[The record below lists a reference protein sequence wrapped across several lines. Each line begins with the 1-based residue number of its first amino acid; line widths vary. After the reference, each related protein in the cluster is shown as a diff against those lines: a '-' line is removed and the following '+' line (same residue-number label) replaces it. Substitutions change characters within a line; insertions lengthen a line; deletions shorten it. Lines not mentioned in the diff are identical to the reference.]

1 MPVKKTLTRNQRN
14 LRRIFGIV
22 LLAAVAWGCAQVP
35 ITGRRSLHL
44 VPESELLTLSL
55 QQYNEVLQKSKLSTD
70 NQKVAMVRR
79 VGNRIAKAAE
89 SFLAETGHKDLIKDF
104 QWQFNL
110 IEDDETANA
119 WVMPG
124 GKAAVYTGILPFTQ
138 DETGLAVVLGHEVG
152 HALANH
158 GNERMSQELLANMGG
173 MALSVALSSQPQ
185 MTQELAMAAFGAGA
199 SIGVL
204 LPYSRLQESE
214 ADHIGLI
221 LMARAGYDPREALP
235 FWQRMNASPG
245 SRPPELLST
254 HPAPETR
261 IANIQALIPEA
272 MAYYRSSTK

>member
-1 MPVKKTLTRNQRN
+1 MPVKKTLTRRQRN

-22 LLAAVAWGCAQVP
+22 MLAAVAWGCAQVP

-79 VGNRIAKAAE
+79 VGNRVAKAAE

-110 IEDDETANA
+110 IEEDETANA

-272 MAYYRSSTK
+272 MAYYRPSTK

>member
-1 MPVKKTLTRNQRN
+1 MSVKKMLIRRRTI
-14 LRRIFGIV
+14 LRRMYWVI
-22 LLAAVAWGCAQVP
+22 LLAAVVWGCAEVP
-35 ITGRRSLHL
+35 ITHRQSLHL

-55 QQYNEVLQKSKLSTD
+55 QQYNDVLQKSKLSTD

-79 VGNRIAKAAE
+79 VGDRVAKAAE
-89 SFLAETGHKDLIKDF
+89 SFLAESGHKDLIKNY

-110 IEDDETANA
+110 IEDDKTVNA

-124 GKAAVYTGILPFTQ
+124 GKAAVYTGILPFTK

-173 MALSVALSSQPQ
+173 TALSVALSSQPQ

-221 LMARAGYDPREALP
+221 LMARAGYDPREAVP

-261 IANIQALIPEA
+261 ITNIKALIPEA
-272 MAYYRSSTK
+272 MAYYRPSTK

>member
-1 MPVKKTLTRNQRN
+1 MLVKKTQTRNRTN
-14 LRRIFGIV
+14 LRRIFGI
-22 LLAAVAWGCAQVP
+22 LLLVAVVWGCAEVP
-35 ITGRRSLHL
+35 ITGRQSLHL

-55 QQYNEVLQKSKLSTD
+55 QQYNDVLQKSKLSTD

-79 VGNRIAKAAE
+79 VGNRVAKAAE
-89 SFLAETGHKDLIKDF
+89 AFLAESGHQDLIKNF

-124 GKAAVYTGILPFTQ
+124 GKAAVYTGILPFTK

-173 MALSVALSSQPQ
+173 MALSVALTSQPQ

-221 LMARAGYDPREALP
+221 LMARAGYDPREAVP

-261 IANIQALIPEA
+261 ITNIKALIPEA
-272 MAYYRSSTK
+272 MAYYRPSAK

>member
-1 MPVKKTLTRNQRN
+1 MLIIQPLSLNRIS
-14 LRRIFGIV
+14 LRWMFWPV
-22 LLAAVAWGCAQVP
+22 LLAAVFWGCAQVP
-35 ITGRRSLHL
+35 ITGRQSLHL

-70 NQKVAMVRR
+70 TQKVAMVRR
-79 VGNRIAKAAE
+79 VGNRVAKAAE
-89 SFLAETGHKDLIKDF
+89 SFLAESGHQDLIKNF

-110 IEDDETANA
+110 IEEDETANA

-124 GKAAVYTGILPFTQ
+124 GKAAVYTGILPFTK

-152 HALANH
+152 HALADH

-185 MTQELAMAAFGAGA
+185 MTQQLAMAAFGAGA

-221 LMARAGYDPREALP
+221 LMARAGYDPREAVP

-245 SRPPELLST
+245 KRPPELLST

-261 IANIQALIPEA
+261 IANIKALIPEA
-272 MAYYRSSTK
+272 MAYYRPSTK

>member
-1 MPVKKTLTRNQRN
+1 MYWVILLT
-14 LRRIFGIV
+14 
-22 LLAAVAWGCAQVP
+22 AVVWGCAEVP
-35 ITGRRSLHL
+35 ITHRQSLHL

-55 QQYNEVLQKSKLSTD
+55 QQYNDVLQKSKLSTD

-79 VGNRIAKAAE
+79 VGDRVAKAAE
-89 SFLAETGHKDLIKDF
+89 SFLAESGHKDLIKNY

-110 IEDDETANA
+110 IEDDKTVNA

-124 GKAAVYTGILPFTQ
+124 GKAAVYTGILPFTK

-173 MALSVALSSQPQ
+173 TALSVALSSQPQ

-221 LMARAGYDPREALP
+221 LMARAGYDPREAVP

-261 IANIQALIPEA
+261 ITNIKALIPEA
-272 MAYYRSSTK
+272 MAYYRPSTK

>member
-1 MPVKKTLTRNQRN
+1 MSVKKRLIRSRTI
-14 LRRIFGIV
+14 LRRMYWVI
-22 LLAAVAWGCAQVP
+22 LLAAVVWGCAEVP
-35 ITGRRSLHL
+35 ITHRQSLHL

-55 QQYNEVLQKSKLSTD
+55 QQYNDVLQKSKLATD

-79 VGNRIAKAAE
+79 VGDRVAKAAE
-89 SFLAETGHKDLIKDF
+89 SFLAESGHKDLIKNY

-110 IEDDETANA
+110 IEDDKTVNA

-124 GKAAVYTGILPFTQ
+124 GKAAVYTGILPFTK

-173 MALSVALSSQPQ
+173 TALSVALSSQPQ

-261 IANIQALIPEA
+261 IADIQALIPEA
-272 MAYYRSSTK
+272 MAYYRQSTK

>member
-1 MPVKKTLTRNQRN
+1 MSVKKMLIRSRTI
-14 LRRIFGIV
+14 LRRMYWVI
-22 LLAAVAWGCAQVP
+22 LLTAVVWGCAEVP
-35 ITGRRSLHL
+35 ITHRQSLHL

-55 QQYNEVLQKSKLSTD
+55 QQYNDVLQKSKLSTD

-79 VGNRIAKAAE
+79 VGDRVAKAAE
-89 SFLAETGHKDLIKDF
+89 SFLAESGHKDLIKNY

-110 IEDDETANA
+110 IEDDKTVNA

-124 GKAAVYTGILPFTQ
+124 GKAAVYTGILPFTK

-173 MALSVALSSQPQ
+173 TALSVALSSQPQ

-221 LMARAGYDPREALP
+221 LMARAGYDPREAVP

-261 IANIQALIPEA
+261 ITNIKALIPEA
-272 MAYYRSSTK
+272 MAYYRPSTK

>member
-1 MPVKKTLTRNQRN
+1 MPVKKTLIRSRTI
-14 LRRIFGIV
+14 LRRMYWVI
-22 LLAAVAWGCAQVP
+22 LLAAVVWGCAVVP

-79 VGNRIAKAAE
+79 VGNRVAKAAE
-89 SFLAETGHKDLIKDF
+89 SFLAETGHQDLIKDF

-124 GKAAVYTGILPFTQ
+124 GKAAVYTGILPFTK

-173 MALSVALSSQPQ
+173 TALSVALSSQPQ

-221 LMARAGYDPREALP
+221 LMARAGYDPREAVP

-261 IANIQALIPEA
+261 IADIKALIPEA
-272 MAYYRSSTK
+272 MAYYRPSTK

>member
-22 LLAAVAWGCAQVP
+22 MLAAVAWGCAQVP

-79 VGNRIAKAAE
+79 VGNRVAKAAE

-272 MAYYRSSTK
+272 MAYYRPSTK